1 MKVFF
6 RTFRVALAAFL
17 TTAGAFVASPAASQP
32 AEYGFPESGEEEEIA
47 IDAETAAKLAMVV
60 SYHSE
65 YGQSLRFNLKKYGK
79 SPRVLVD
86 SLEMTSLDGTDKY
99 YAITLYRGVGEPESP
114 EEIEGRVGRWAE
126 AMLSLSEKADEG
138 VYTLKQPTREMTVDP
153 ATVYFFDSMD
163 EFLDYYS
170 CAVPASTRQGFL
182 FEFHRGISPYWYLGA
197 FGRLVLAADLGVE
210 PAEVSFKRTAP
221 EFWFLYEVAGEDYI
235 VDLSKFNPSKS
246 FEIIK
251 GDAVAAAVEQGWLE
265 SDAEPVEVPVEEAAK
280 EEDIVEWLYY
290 VEKVGKKYGFGVGPS
305 ITADAVNPVL
315 MGHYV
320 RTLYQDGASLNVLF
334 DSRHPPEEKDE

>member
-1 MKVFF
+1 MRGFF
-6 RTFRVALAAFL
+6 NLFAALFTVLLVTALAL
-17 TTAGAFVASPAASQP
+17 TASPAAELP
-32 AEYGFPESGEEEEIA
+32 PESGGGDETVV
-47 IDAETAAKLAMVV
+47 DAETAAKLAMVV
-60 SYHSE
+60 SYHVE

-86 SLEMTSLDGTDKY
+86 SLEMGSLDGSDKY
-99 YAITLYRGVGEPESP
+99 YAITLYRGEGEPKSVED
-114 EEIEGRVGRWAE
+114 IEGRVGRWAE
-126 AMLSLSEKADEG
+126 AMLSLSEKTDEG
-138 VYTLKQPTREMTVDP
+138 VYTLKQPTKEMTQDP

-170 CAVPASTRQGFL
+170 CAVPALTGQGFL

-210 PAEVSFKRTAP
+210 PVEVEIKKTAP
-221 EFWFLYEVAGEDYI
+221 EFWFLYEVAGEEYI
-235 VDLSKFNPSKS
+235 VDLSEFNPSKS
-246 FEIIK
+246 IEIIK
-251 GDAVAAAVEQGWLE
+251 GDAVAEAVEKGRLK

-280 EEDIVEWLYY
+280 EEDVVEWLKY
-290 VEKVGKKYGFGVGPS
+290 VELVEKKYGFGAGPT

-320 RTLYQDGASLNVLF
+320 RTLYEKGASLNVLF